1 MTTNAS
7 SVSDGL
13 PDERLLAERLWTIG
27 RMASCISGELR
38 QCTSVVRNSAY
49 FLNLHLGENID
60 DKTRRHLSIL
70 IRELRGVDLLI
81 SNLSALADQR
91 PPDRQPADVELLV
104 HAALSRLPIPTGIAV
119 DIAVASG
126 TQVFCDPEQ
135 LTCVLANLFTNSI
148 QAMPAGG
155 QLRVLGRVRHPEV
168 TITVEDSGTGMD
180 DETLRR
186 AFEPLFSRTPQR
198 LGIGLTVVRSLVGL
212 NGGRVELTSTP
223 GAGTTVA
230 LRFPSQVELLT
241 EANQ

>member
-104 HAALSRLPIPTGIAV
+104 HA
-119 DIAVASG
+119 ASG